1 MKRSQINAAIAHAMQ
16 LMKDNNI
23 TLPFFGYMTKADWE
37 KSDIDYSVLKAVMM
51 GWDVTDFSSDDFDH
65 IGSTLF
71 TVRNGSPYDKNVGV
85 PYAEKYIIMQ
95 AKCNQEIPMHFH
107 NIKSEDIINRA
118 GGMLNIQVYNSR
130 PDGSLDTESGV
141 KLYQDGV
148 LTVLKPG
155 EVIHVQHGNSVT
167 LTPGIYH
174 RFFATEGDV
183 IVGEVS
189 SINDDNLDNVF
200 LKPTGRFSEIEEDE
214 PITYLQVKEYDFIK
228 R

>member
-1 MKRSQINAAIAHAMQ
+1 MKRSEINAAIAHAMA
-16 LMKDNNI
+16 LLKENNI

-37 KSDIDYSVLKAVMM
+37 KSDLDFTVLKNVMM
-51 GWDVTDFSSDDFDH
+51 GWDVTDFSTGDFDH
-65 IGSTLF
+65 VGSTLF
-71 TVRNGSPYDKNVGV
+71 TVRNGSPYDKKMGV

-107 NIKSEDIINRA
+107 NLKSEDIINRA
-118 GGMLNIQVYNSR
+118 GGLLNIEVYNST
-130 PDGSLDTESGV
+130 PDGKLDTENPV
-141 KLYQDGV
+141 KLYQDGI
-148 LTVLKPG
+148 LTTLEPG
-155 EVIHVQHGNSVT
+155 AVIKVKTGNSVT

-200 LKPTGRFSEIEEDE
+200 LTPMGRFSEIEEDE
-214 PITYLQVKEYDFIK
+214 PITYIMVKEFDLIK